1 MKPLSSRFKTRH
13 SARVHFVGIGGVGMC
28 GIAEVLVNLGYAVS
42 GSDMKSTEVTKR
54 LEALGAVVSQGHNKE
69 NLKEVDVVVVSSAI
83 KKDNPE
89 VLAAKEAKI
98 PVIARAEMLAELMR
112 LKYAVAIAGSHGK
125 TTTTSMVATV
135 LNAAGLDPT
144 VVVGGK
150 VNVLGANAKLG
161 KSALMVAE
169 ADESDGS
176 FLHLYPSIAVV
187 TNIDAEHMEHYHSLD
202 SLKEAFVTFCNSI
215 PFYGLNVLCLDHPN
229 VQGLLPRMEKRVVT
243 YGTAQSADYHL
254 SDIRLEG
261 FLTHFK
267 ASRRGEPL
275 GEFSVRM
282 VGAHNALNAMAVI
295 AIADELDIPLK
306 TVRTALQEFE
316 GVQRR
321 FTVRGEEKGLLVVD
335 DYGHHPEEIKATL
348 RGAKQALKR
357 RVVVA
362 FQPHRYTRTRDLQ
375 KEFACA
381 FNDADALVLLPI
393 YSAGEEAI
401 PGISSEFLGK
411 LILEHGHKEVVVA
424 QNPEEAM
431 ECLCARTQPGDMVL
445 TLGAGS
451 ITQLGPLLLE
461 RLRSRG

>member
-1 MKPLSSRFKTRH
+1 VSALSSRFKTRH
-13 SARVHFVGIGGVGMC
+13 SARVHFVGIGGTGMC
-28 GIAEVLVNLGYAVS
+28 GIAEVLVNLGYVVS
-42 GSDMKSTEVTKR
+42 GSDIKSTEVTKR
-54 LEALGAVVSQGHNKE
+54 LEALGAVVSQGHCKE
-69 NLKEVDVVVVSSAI
+69 NLKEADVVVVSSAV

-89 VLAAKEAKI
+89 VLAAREAKI
-98 PVIARAEMLAELMR
+98 PVIPRAEMLAELMR
-112 LKYAVAIAGSHGK
+112 LKYAIAIAGSHGK

-150 VNVLGANAKLG
+150 VNVLGSNAKMG

-176 FLHLYPSIAVV
+176 FLRLFPSIAVV
-187 TNIDAEHMEHYHSLD
+187 TNVDPEHLDHYRSLGA
-202 SLKEAFVTFCNSI
+202 LKEAFAAFCNSI

-229 VQGLLPRMEKRVVT
+229 VQSLLPRMEKRFVT

-267 ASRRGEPL
+267 AARRGEPL
-275 GEFSVRM
+275 GNFSVKM

-295 AIADELDIPLK
+295 AIADELNIPLEV
-306 TVRTALQEFE
+306 VRTALREFE

-321 FTVRGEEKGLLVVD
+321 FTVKGEEKGLLVVD

-348 RGAKQALKR
+348 RGAKQAFKR
-357 RVVVA
+357 RVVAV
-362 FQPHRYTRTRDLQ
+362 FQPHRYTRTRDLL

-381 FNDADALVLLPI
+381 FNDADVLLLLPV
-393 YSAGEEAI
+393 YSAGEDAI
-401 PGISSEFLGK
+401 PGVSSAFLGQV
-411 LILEHGHKEVVVA
+411 ISQHGHKEVAVV
-424 QNPEEAM
+424 QSQEEAV
-431 ECLCARTQPGDMVL
+431 ECLCERTQPGDMVL
-445 TLGAGS
+445 TLGAGN

-461 RLRSRG
+461 RLKKC

>member
-1 MKPLSSRFKTRH
+1 
-13 SARVHFVGIGGVGMC
+13 MC

-42 GSDMKSTEVTKR
+42 GSDMKSTEVTQR
-54 LEALGAVVSQGHNKE
+54 LEALGAVVSQGHRKE

-89 VLAAKEAKI
+89 VLAAREAKI
-98 PVIARAEMLAELMR
+98 PVIPRAEMLAELMR
-112 LKYAVAIAGSHGK
+112 LKYAIAIAGSHGK

-135 LNAAGLDPT
+135 MNAAGLDPT

-150 VNVLGANAKLG
+150 VNVLGSNAKLG

-176 FLHLYPSIAVV
+176 FLRLYPSIAVV
-187 TNIDAEHMEHYHSLD
+187 TNIDPEHLEHYRSLD
-202 SLKEAFVTFCNSI
+202 ALKEAFVTFCNSV

-229 VQGLLPRMEKRVVT
+229 VQNLLPRMEKRVVT

-254 SDIRLEG
+254 SEVRLDG

-267 ASRRGEPL
+267 AARRGESL
-275 GEFSVRM
+275 GEFSVKM
-282 VGAHNALNAMAVI
+282 VGFHNALNAMAMI
-295 AIADELDIPLK
+295 AIADELDIPLE
-306 TVRTALQEFE
+306 TVRTALREFE

-321 FTVRGEEKGLLVVD
+321 FTVRGEERGVLVVD

-348 RGAKQALKR
+348 RGAKQAFKR
-357 RVVVA
+357 RVVAA
-362 FQPHRYTRTRDLQ
+362 FQPHRYTRTRDLLRD
-375 KEFACA
+375 FACA

-393 YSAGEEAI
+393 YAAGEEAI
-401 PGISSEFLGK
+401 PGIDSGFLGQVVSK
-411 LILEHGHKEVVVA
+411 HGHKEVCVVGS
-424 QNPEEAM
+424 QEEAA
-431 ECLCARTQPGDMVL
+431 EYLCRHTQPRDMVL

-461 RLRSRG
+461 RLRSLG

>member
-1 MKPLSSRFKTRH
+1 MSIASRFKTRH

-28 GIAEVLVNLGYAVS
+28 GIAEVLVNLGYFVS
-42 GSDMKSTEVTKR
+42 GSDIKCTEVTKR
-54 LEALGAVVSQGHNKE
+54 LETLGAVVSQGHRKE
-69 NLKEVDVVVVSSAI
+69 NLKEADVVVVSSAI

-89 VLAAKEAKI
+89 VLAAREAKI
-98 PVIARAEMLAELMR
+98 PVIPRAEMLAELMR

-135 LNAAGLDPT
+135 MNAAGVDPT

-150 VNVLGANAKLG
+150 VNVLGSNAKMG

-176 FLHLYPSIAVV
+176 FLRLYPSIAVV
-187 TNIDAEHMEHYHSLD
+187 TNVDPEHLDHYRSLD
-202 SLKEAFVTFCNSI
+202 ALKEAFVTFCNSI

-229 VQGLLPRMEKRVVT
+229 VQSLLPRMEKRFVT

-261 FLTHFK
+261 FLTHFT
-267 ASRRGEPL
+267 AARRGESL
-275 GEFSVRM
+275 GEFTVKM

-295 AIADELDIPLK
+295 AIADELDIPLE
-306 TVRTALQEFE
+306 TVRTALREFE

-321 FTVRGEEKGLLVVD
+321 FTVRGEEKGILVVD

-348 RGAKQALKR
+348 RGAKQAFKR
-357 RVVVA
+357 RVVAV
-362 FQPHRYTRTRDLQ
+362 FQPHRYTRTRDLL
-375 KEFACA
+375 KEFAYA
-381 FNDADALVLLPI
+381 FNDADALLLLPV
-393 YSAGEEAI
+393 YAAGEEAI
-401 PGISSEFLGK
+401 PGVNSEFLGQVISK
-411 LILEHGHKEVVVA
+411 HGHKEVA
-424 QNPEEAM
+424 LAGSQEEAI
-431 ECLCARTQPGDMVL
+431 EFLCARTQPGDMVL
-445 TLGAGS
+445 TLGAGN

-461 RLRSRG
+461 RLRSL

>member
-1 MKPLSSRFKTRH
+1 MSPISSRFKTRH

-28 GIAEVLVNLGYAVS
+28 GIAEVLVNLGYVVS
-42 GSDMKSTEVTKR
+42 GSDLKSTDITQR
-54 LEALGAVVSQGHNKE
+54 LETLGARLHYGHRKE
-69 NLKEVDVVVVSSAI
+69 NLKEADVVVISSAI

-89 VLAAKEAKI
+89 VLAAKAAKI
-98 PVIARAEMLAELMR
+98 PVIPRAEMLAELMR

-135 LNAAGLDPT
+135 MNAAGVDPT

-161 KSALMVAE
+161 SSALMVAE

-176 FLHLYPSIAVV
+176 FLRLYPSLAVV

-202 SLKEAFVTFCNSI
+202 ALKEAFVTFCNNI

-229 VQGLLPRMEKRVVT
+229 VQSLLPRMEKRVVT
-243 YGTAQSADYHL
+243 YGTAQSADYRL
-254 SDIRLEG
+254 SDIRLDG

-267 ASRRGEPL
+267 ASRRNDSL
-275 GEFSVRM
+275 GEFSVKM

-295 AIADELDIPLK
+295 AIADELHIPLE
-306 TVRTALQEFE
+306 TVREALREFE

-321 FTVRGEEKGLLVVD
+321 FTVRGEERGVLVVD

-348 RGAKQALKR
+348 RGAQQAFNR
-357 RVVVA
+357 RLVVA
-362 FQPHRYTRTRDLQ
+362 FQPHRYTRTRDLLL
-375 KEFACA
+375 EFACA
-381 FNDADALVLLPI
+381 FNDSDALVLLPI
-393 YSAGEEAI
+393 YAAGEEAI
-401 PGISSEFLGK
+401 AGISSEALRH
-411 LILEHGHKEVVVA
+411 LITQHGHKEVA
-424 QNPEEAM
+424 LASNAEEAA
-431 ECLCARTQPGDMVL
+431 EHLCKHTQPGDMVL
-445 TLGAGS
+445 TLGAGN

-461 RLRSRG
+461 RLRSMG

>member
-1 MKPLSSRFKTRH
+1 
-13 SARVHFVGIGGVGMC
+13 
-28 GIAEVLVNLGYAVS
+28 
-42 GSDMKSTEVTKR
+42 
-54 LEALGAVVSQGHNKE
+54 
-69 NLKEVDVVVVSSAI
+69 
-83 KKDNPE
+83 
-89 VLAAKEAKI
+89 
-98 PVIARAEMLAELMR
+98 MR

-135 LNAAGLDPT
+135 MNAAGMDPT

-150 VNVLGANAKLG
+150 VNVLGSNAQMG

-176 FLHLYPSIAVV
+176 FLRLYPSIAVV
-187 TNIDAEHMEHYHSLD
+187 TNVDPEHMDFYHSLD
-202 SLKEAFVTFCNSI
+202 ALKDAFVTFCNSI

-229 VQGLLPRMEKRVVT
+229 VQSLLPRMEKRVVT

-254 SDIRLEG
+254 FDIRLDG

-275 GEFSVRM
+275 GEFTVKM

-295 AIADELDIPLK
+295 AIADELNIPLE
-306 TVRTALQEFE
+306 TVREALREFE

-321 FTVRGEEKGLLVVD
+321 FTVKGEEKGIVVVD

-348 RGAKQALKR
+348 RGAKQAFKR
-357 RVVVA
+357 RVVAV
-362 FQPHRYTRTRDLQ
+362 FQPHRYTRTRDLM
-375 KEFACA
+375 EAFACA
-381 FNDADALVLLPI
+381 FNDADALLLLPI
-393 YSAGEEAI
+393 YPAGEEAI
-401 PGISSEFLGK
+401 AGVSSEVLGK
-411 LILEHGHKEVVVA
+411 AISEHGHKEVAVA
-424 QNPEEAM
+424 ASQEEAV
-431 ECLCARTQPGDMVL
+431 ENLCAHAQPGDMVL
-445 TLGAGS
+445 TFGAGS